1 MTHSPLRI
9 QGRFGEERGK
19 SGPNPEGLIAGAH
32 ASCLTMQLSFFLA
45 EAGHPAAK
53 LTTTSEVTVG
63 PVEGQGNPISKSALT
78 LRGDVPGMDEAQF
91 LELANKAK
99 ASCPVSRA
107 LGAIEITL
115 DAKLGS

>member
-1 MTHSPLRI
+1 
-9 QGRFGEERGK
+9 
-19 SGPNPEGLIAGAH
+19 
-32 ASCLTMQLSFFLA
+32 
-45 EAGHPAAK
+45 
-53 LTTTSEVTVG
+53 
-63 PVEGQGNPISKSALT
+63 
-78 LRGDVPGMDEAQF
+78 MDEAQF